1 MKAMKT
7 YTIIAITVLS
17 MFASG
22 CFLAG
27 LGIGAVGGG
36 AAVHAYDTKPAPT
49 PAPAP
54 VE

>member
-1 MKAMKT
+1 MKKYVM
-7 YTIIAITVLS
+7 IVIAVGS
-17 MFASG
+17 MFLSG

-27 LGIGAVGGG
+27 LGVGAVGGG

-49 PAPAP
+49 PAPSSSA